1 VQKRVKDHVNNLS
14 GQLFLKMISLLE
26 EFPISKINLRN
37 TVDQGLNNERDDK
50 VIREKLQKEQIS
62 HIKHQMKNIR
72 TNL

>member
-1 VQKRVKDHVNNLS
+1 MNL
-14 GQLFLKMISLLE
+14 QLLQIFQIQSLRKLNLFRKKE
-26 EFPISKINLRN
+26 PYPISKINLRN

-50 VIREKLQKEQIS
+50 VVREKLQKEQIS